1 MSNSKVVISIITG
14 ILIVSAIILYY
25 NVTPENSEAMPKC
38 TVRQLT
44 GYDCPSCGAQRAFH
58 AALHGDFLK
67 AISYNPFFLISIPYF
82 LLILY
87 ASVFKNKSAEKIKRI
102 THHRYAVYT
111 YIALFFAWWIAR
123 NIWF

>member
-25 NVTPENSEAMPKC
+25 NVTPEKSEAMPKC

-58 AALHGDFLK
+58 AVLHGDFSK
-67 AISYNPFFLISIPYF
+67 AIAYNPFFLLSIPY
-82 LLILY
+82 LLLVLY
-87 ASVFKNKSAEKIKRI
+87 ASILKNKSAKGIKRI
-102 THHRYAVYT
+102 THHRYTIYT
-111 YIALFFAWWIAR
+111 YIVLFVAWWVVR